1 MAWPWPVAD
10 RRSEMAKLSKAQM
23 RMYAAA
29 AGFTNPGVMAEVG
42 WAESGGDTKVVNS
55 IGATGVWQILQPL
68 HVKSHPTWTTAWLQ
82 NPLNNARAAK
92 VLYDAD
98 RKAGGNGLR
107 PWEDSRLKG
116 NGGGWGNKISGA
128 SQADWEP
135 FEDWNDPF
143 DLWDEEKWGPAPES
157 PWESLTGETP
167 PESLEGI
174 TDVAKLGVKAAEW
187 MSNPRNWLYVG
198 YVVLGGV
205 VVVTALSATVRTQII
220 GQAKGLIGKGGSK

>member
-1 MAWPWPVAD
+1 
-10 RRSEMAKLSKAQM
+10 M

-68 HVKSHPTWTTAWLQ
+68 HVKSHPSWTTAWLQ

-116 NGGGWGNKISGA
+116 NGGGWGKAVGTT
-128 SQADWEP
+128 QADWKP
-135 FEDWNDPF
+135 FEDWNDPL
-143 DLWDEEKWGPAPES
+143 DLWDEDTMGPAPES

-167 PESLEGI
+167 PESLENAVDAAAALGDI
-174 TDVAKLGVKAAEW
+174 AKLGVKAGEW
-187 MSNPRNWLYVG
+187 LSNPRNWLNLT
-198 YVVLGGV
+198 YVVLGGAAV
-205 VVVTALSATVRTQII
+205 IVAIVPTVRSQVI
-220 GQAKGLIGKGGSK
+220 GQVTGIAGKVGKK